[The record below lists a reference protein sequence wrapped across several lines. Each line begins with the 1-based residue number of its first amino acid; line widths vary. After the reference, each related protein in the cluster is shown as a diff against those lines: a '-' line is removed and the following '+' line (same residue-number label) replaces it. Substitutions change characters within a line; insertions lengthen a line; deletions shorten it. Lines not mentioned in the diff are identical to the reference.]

1 MIYTFYYLECS
12 DNTPFAFRPCFKK
25 GGSFMESFEHIPKY
39 PVQTLAKALDILQ
52 YLKENTSTEGVS
64 ISEIS
69 RALSIG
75 KSGVHRTLDT
85 LMAYGFVEK
94 AGANS
99 TSYLL
104 GWGLFDAG
112 NAVPKQHTLNGANY
126 IPQLEKLCNRF
137 SETVNMGVFN
147 NYETVIICKIEPNI
161 KLRTNTQVGER
172 EPLYATALGKL
183 FLCDF
188 TPEELQGYFENIEI
202 SPFAAN
208 TITTYEKM
216 KAELAKIRHQGY
228 ALDNEEYFDGMICFA
243 MPIKDFTGKTV
254 SGISVSGPSRRM
266 TAEKLENIKESLST
280 VCAQLSS
287 FLGYNN

>member
-1 MIYTFYYLECS
+1 
-12 DNTPFAFRPCFKK
+12 
-25 GGSFMESFEHIPKY
+25 MESFEHIPKY
-39 PVQTLAKALDILQ
+39 PVQTLAKALDILR
-52 YLKENTSTEGVS
+52 YLKDNSSTEGVS

-69 RALSIG
+69 RALTIG

-99 TSYLL
+99 TNYLL

-147 NYETVIICKIEPNI
+147 QYETVIICKIEPNI

-183 FLCDF
+183 FLSDF
-188 TPEELQGYFENIEI
+188 SPEELAEYFANIDA
-202 SPFAAN
+202 SPLAAN
-208 TITTYEKM
+208 TITT
-216 KAELAKIRHQGY
+216 LAFMQREVAQIRRQGY
-228 ALDNEEYFDGMICFA
+228 ALDNEEYVDGMICFA
-243 MPIKDFTGKTV
+243 MPIRDFTGKTI
-254 SGISVSGPSRRM
+254 SGISVSGPARRM
-266 TAEKLENIKESLST
+266 TPEKLENIKESLAP
-280 VCAQLSS
+280 VCQKLSA
-287 FLGYNN
+287 FLGYN